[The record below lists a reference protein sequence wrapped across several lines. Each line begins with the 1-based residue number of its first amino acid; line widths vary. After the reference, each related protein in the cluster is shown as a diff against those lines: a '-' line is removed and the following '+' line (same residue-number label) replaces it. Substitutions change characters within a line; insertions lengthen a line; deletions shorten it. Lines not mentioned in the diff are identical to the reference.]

1 MTASNNKK
9 CPPLIQK
16 QYEVDQSAITCISKL
31 DCTEPHFMQI
41 LQCATLSTFF
51 FFFKNIDI
59 YIYLYKQHYA
69 GTLQKPCCYSQHHT
83 RHKKKE
89 KKKRKKKGNPLT
101 SFVTDCFKRESNG
114 LEDTTRFK
122 RLYLGYMDLCRVGHR
137 ELFLKDNLFKCNIAT
152 GFFCP
157 LN

>member
-1 MTASNNKK
+1 MLEHCRSPAVILS
-9 CPPLIQK
+9 
-16 QYEVDQSAITCISKL
+16 ITP
-31 DCTEPHFMQI
+31 DT
-41 LQCATLSTFF
+41 
-51 FFFKNIDI
+51 
-59 YIYLYKQHYA
+59 
-69 GTLQKPCCYSQHHT
+69 
-83 RHKKKE
+83 KKE
-89 KKKRKKKGNPLT
+89 GKKRKKKEQKSNPLT

-114 LEDTTRFK
+114 LEDITRFK